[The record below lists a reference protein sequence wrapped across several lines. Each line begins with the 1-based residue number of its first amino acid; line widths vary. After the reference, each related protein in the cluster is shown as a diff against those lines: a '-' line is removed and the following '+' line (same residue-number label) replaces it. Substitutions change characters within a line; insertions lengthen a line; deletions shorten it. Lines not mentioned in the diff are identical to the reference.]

1 MGFKEYEKNMSFLD
15 MELSKTLGTS
25 RTQRV
30 LKEIHDH
37 IRWEPLEKILL
48 AEYPV
53 GNSPVGNA
61 AYPPLMLLKAV
72 LLQKWFGIR
81 SDPELENQINDR
93 VSFKVFVGLP
103 LGDPSPDH
111 SVISRF
117 RDRVG
122 SKVMERVHAEILGQL
137 QKKGFSIDAGLAV
150 DARLVKS
157 ASTPVSRDKIEEKT
171 LERDS
176 RGSRAPRRSP

>member
-30 LKEIHDH
+30 LREIHDH
-37 IRWEPLEKILL
+37 IRWEPLERLLL

-53 GNSPVGNA
+53 GKSPVGNA

-93 VSFKVFVGLP
+93 VSFKVFMGLP

-122 SKVMERVHAEILGQL
+122 SRVMERVHTEILRTAAAGERVFHRCRP
-137 QKKGFSIDAGLAV
+137 GSGCEAGEVGIDAGEQGQ
-150 DARLVKS
+150 DRG
-157 ASTPVSRDKIEEKT
+157 EEA
-171 LERDS
+171 
-176 RGSRAPRRSP
+176 GA

>member
-1 MGFKEYEKNMSFLD
+1 

-37 IRWEPLEKILL
+37 FRWEPLERILL
-48 AEYPV
+48 VEYPV
-53 GNSPVGNA
+53 GKSPVGNSV
-61 AYPPLMLLKAV
+61 YPPQMLLKAM

-93 VSFKVFVGLP
+93 VSFKVFIGLP

-122 SKVMERVHAEILGQL
+122 GKVMERVHAEILGQL
-137 QKKGFSIDAGLAV
+137 QEKGFFDRCGTGGGCEAGAVSIDAGKQGQA
-150 DARLVKS
+150 
-157 ASTPVSRDKIEEKT
+157 
-171 LERDS
+171 
-176 RGSRAPRRSP
+176 